1 MWLAQADGADAEVM
15 TDRRWVRLV
24 FVAVLAC
31 ALPIQAAS
39 QSRARFELFNECRPF
54 DLFVEG
60 LSSSLHYSRRSRFD
74 RQRA

>member
-1 MWLAQADGADAEVM
+1 MI
-15 TDRRWVRLV
+15 DRRRVRLV

-31 ALPIQAAS
+31 ALPVPAAS
-39 QSRARFELFNECRPF
+39 QDISESRARFQLFNECRPF